1 MAPVFSRLLLAT
13 EHTEFDVGAE
23 RLAFDLARRAG
34 QRLTAVLP
42 LQSNPEFEMVAPQLA
57 ARDDAEAAQR
67 RLALEA
73 SAAAAQVP
81 LDLQVRRGPE
91 PFAEIVDAARELQA
105 DLIVIRRRGKRGLF
119 ANLMIGELVS
129 KVVSHAPCNLL
140 IVPRAASPWSR
151 GALVGIDPHDPD
163 PATVAL
169 AAAVAAASGV
179 PLHVL
184 CVAGHDAD
192 RGAAETVLADMLGRA
207 RARLATVDG
216 EVRVG
221 RAHEAMVDAARRRQ
235 ADLIVIG
242 RHGRQVLGRAW
253 FGGTA
258 QKVIG
263 LADCAVLV
271 QVQPSHP
278 NPKLP

>member
-23 RLAFDLARRAG
+23 RIAFDLARRAG
-34 QRLTAVLP
+34 LRLAVVLP

-57 ARDDAEAAQR
+57 ARDEAEAAQR
-67 RLALEA
+67 RQALEA
-73 SAAAAQVP
+73 SAEAAQVR
-81 LDLQVRRGPE
+81 LELQVRRGPE
-91 PFAEIVDAARELQA
+91 PFAEVVDAARAQQA

-140 IVPRAASPWSR
+140 IAPRAASPWSSSV
-151 GALVGIDPHDPD
+151 LVGIDPHDPD
-163 PATVAL
+163 PATLAL
-169 AAAVAAASGV
+169 AAAVAADAGL

-192 RGAAETVLADMLGRA
+192 RGAAETVLADMLRQA
-207 RARLATVDG
+207 RARLAAVDG
-216 EVRVG
+216 EVLVG
-221 RAHEAMVDAARRRQ
+221 RAHEAMVDAARSRQ

-271 QVQPSHP
+271 QVQPNHP
-278 NPKLP
+278 PTRPR